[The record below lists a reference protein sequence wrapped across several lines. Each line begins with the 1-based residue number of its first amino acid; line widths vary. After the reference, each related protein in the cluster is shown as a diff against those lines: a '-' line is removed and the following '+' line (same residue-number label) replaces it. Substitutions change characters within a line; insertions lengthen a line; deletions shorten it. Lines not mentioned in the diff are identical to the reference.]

1 MRLIPLLVL
10 LAACSKE
17 QVEPGITAIV
27 DPSRAGHFLD
37 APFPSNDLLD
47 AQGHADLSAYPHAEP
62 GPLSGVIDGWIFK
75 ASQATNAFSANGSFY
90 FRFADTV
97 DFPVSTTGAVEDP
110 VLLIDAAT
118 GARFPLETEFIDD
131 PADDPFYAPH
141 TLAAAAALGHTPPS
155 GATLVAVVMRSAG
168 VSAPEGYTLPAG
180 VTEALA
186 KAGVTGEP
194 AVATVYTVQDSMGE
208 LAGLRDA
215 VDAALGD
222 SPDWSGVSF
231 KRVTY
236 LSYAQGTTESG
247 KDATL
252 CTVTYEDDTQST
264 AFLAKTDPA
273 NNYEI
278 DLLHD
283 WPMVVYEAQLPVP
296 YFQGLAD
303 RPFMRPGAG
312 LLLDGDRTDGWLHFE
327 DGVLTNAAEVDSVRV
342 VVSLPKGPDGHALDA
357 DRVVIWDHG
366 TGGSAYEHVARKDP
380 ADDTRALNDVFAST
394 HTAIVGRDQP
404 MYGTR
409 FPLVDSGFSDGSLGF
424 YNIAN
429 LPAFRDNHRQG
440 ALEGHAIRRFVVEA
454 LNDTLP
460 EGQVDTSDMR
470 RFGHSLGSLTT
481 HLGVSSEAGEYD
493 SVFVNGVSAQLV
505 LTFLETGLANTS
517 SGIFSTLQALFQV
530 EIQPGD
536 SVGVVIAAAIGVD
549 DPDARRRFDRLHPAT
564 LPFTWILDPSDPTT
578 VATALTAP
586 EHIFM
591 GIGDY
596 QTPNVGTRALYD
608 QLVDATLTECTPSS
622 DYDAHYCLYR
632 EPDGPA
638 AMQAWL
644 SE

>member
-1 MRLIPLLVL
+1 MRLLPLLAL

-17 QVEPGITAIV
+17 QVDPGVTALV
-27 DPSRAGHFLD
+27 DPSRSGHFLD
-37 APFPSNDLLD
+37 APFPSDDLRD
-47 AQGHADLSAYPHAEP
+47 VQGHADLSTYPHAEP
-62 GPLSGVIDGWIFK
+62 GPLSGVIDGWISK
-75 ASQATNAFSANGSFY
+75 ASQATNAFSANGAFY

-97 DFPVSTTGAVEDP
+97 AFPTTTTGAAGDP
-110 VLLIDAAT
+110 VLLIDMAT
-118 GARFPLETEFIDD
+118 GARFPLDLEFIDD

-155 GATLVAVVMRSAG
+155 GARLVAVVMRSAG
-168 VSAPEGYTLPAG
+168 VSAPDGYTLPDG
-180 VTEALA
+180 VADALA

-194 AVATVYTVQDSMGE
+194 AVATVYTVQDSVGE

-215 VDAALGD
+215 FDTAMGD
-222 SPDWSGVSF
+222 SPDWSGVVF

-236 LSYAQGTTESG
+236 LSYSQGVTASG

-252 CTVTYEDDTQST
+252 CTVTYEDDSQST
-264 AFLAKTDPA
+264 AFLAKTDPE

-283 WPMVVYEAQLPVP
+283 WPMVVYEAAVPVP
-296 YFQGLAD
+296 YFQRLAA
-303 RPFMRPGAG
+303 RPFMRAGAG
-312 LLLDGDRTDGWLHFE
+312 LLLDGDRTDGWLDFQ
-327 DGVLTNAAEVDSVRV
+327 DGVLTNTPEADSVRV
-342 VVSLPKGPDGHALDA
+342 VVSLPKGEDGHAVDA
-357 DRVVIWDHG
+357 SRVVIWDHG

-380 ADDTRALNDVFAST
+380 LDDTRALNDVFAAT

-409 FPLVDSGFSDGSLGF
+409 FPLVDSGFTDGSLGF

-429 LPAFRDNHRQG
+429 LPAFRDNQRQG
-440 ALEGHAIRRFVVEA
+440 AVEGHAIRRFVVEA
-454 LNDTLP
+454 LNERLP
-460 EGQVDTSDMR
+460 EGHVDTSDVR

-481 HLGVSSEAGEYD
+481 HLGASTEPETYRSI
-493 SVFVNGVSAQLV
+493 FVNGVSAQLV

-517 SGIFSTLQALFQV
+517 SGIFTTLQALFQV

-549 DPDARRRFDRLHPAT
+549 DPDARKRFDRLHPAT

-578 VATALTAP
+578 VATALTTP
-586 EHIFM
+586 EQLFM

-596 QTPNVGTRALYD
+596 QTPNRGTRALYD
-608 QLVDATLTECTPSS
+608 QLVNATLTECTPSS

-632 EPDGPA
+632 EPEGVE

-644 SE
+644 TE